1 MRVRV
6 KICGITTT
14 EAAAAAA
21 EAGVDA
27 VGYVFADSPR
37 RVRIEQA
44 LALSDRLGAFVTRVA
59 VFRYPAPDEVGA
71 VVRALRP
78 EMVQS
83 EPAGDVAEAIA
94 GASELLAVFHDTPT
108 LGSRVREYV
117 DQYLERCKGRP
128 AILLEAPGR
137 GGRGIRPS
145 WDRAAAVARDA
156 RLVLA
161 GGLTP
166 ENVADAIRAV
176 RPYAVDVS
184 TGVEG
189 RPGVKDPARIEAFMA
204 AVRRAEADV
213 VEAQESAEDPACGA
227 SR

>member
-6 KICGITTT
+6 KICGITTA
-14 EAAAAAA
+14 EAA
-21 EAGVDA
+21 EAASETGADA

-44 LALSDRLGAFVTRVA
+44 RALSDRLGPFVTRVA
-59 VFRYPAPDEVGA
+59 VFRYPAPDEVRA

-83 EPAGDVAEAIA
+83 EPAGDLAGTMA

-117 DQYLERCKGRP
+117 GRYLERCKGRP

-145 WDRAAAVARDA
+145 WDRAAVVARDA

-184 TGVEG
+184 SGVEG
-189 RPGVKDPARIEAFMA
+189 RPGVKDPERIEAFMA
-204 AVRRAEADV
+204 AVRRAEAELN
-213 VEAQESAEDPACGA
+213 EARATAEESACGA

>member
-6 KICGITTT
+6 KICGITTA
-14 EAAAAAA
+14 EAA
-21 EAGVDA
+21 EAASETGADA

-44 LALSDRLGAFVTRVA
+44 RALSDRLGPFVTRVA
-59 VFRYPAPDEVGA
+59 VFRYPAPDEVRA

-83 EPAGDVAEAIA
+83 EPAGDLVGTMA

-117 DQYLERCKGRP
+117 GRYLERCKGRP

-145 WDRAAAVARDA
+145 WDRAAVVARDA

-184 TGVEG
+184 SGVEG
-189 RPGVKDPARIEAFMA
+189 RPGVKDPERIEAFMA
-204 AVRRAEADV
+204 AVRRAEAELN
-213 VEAQESAEDPACGA
+213 EARASAEESACGA

>member
-1 MRVRV
+1 
-6 KICGITTT
+6 
-14 EAAAAAA
+14 
-21 EAGVDA
+21 
-27 VGYVFADSPR
+27 
-37 RVRIEQA
+37 
-44 LALSDRLGAFVTRVA
+44 
-59 VFRYPAPDEVGA
+59 
-71 VVRALRP
+71 
-78 EMVQS
+78 
-83 EPAGDVAEAIA
+83 
-94 GASELLAVFHDTPT
+94 
-108 LGSRVREYV
+108 
-117 DQYLERCKGRP
+117 
-128 AILLEAPGR
+128 
-137 GGRGIRPS
+137 
-145 WDRAAAVARDA
+145 VARDA

-213 VEAQESAEDPACGA
+213 VEAPESAEDPACGA

>member
-6 KICGITTT
+6 KICGITTA
-14 EAAAAAA
+14 EAAAAAS
-21 EAGVDA
+21 EAGADA

-44 LALSDRLGAFVTRVA
+44 LVLSGWLGAFVTRVA
-59 VFRYPAPDEVGA
+59 VFRHPAPDEVGD

-83 EPAGDVAEAIA
+83 EPAGDLAETL
-94 GASELLAVFHDTPT
+94 GGESELLAVFHDTPT

-117 DQYLERCKGRP
+117 GRSLERCNGRP

-184 TGVEG
+184 SGVEG

-213 VEAQESAEDPACGA
+213 NGAQASAEELACGA
-227 SR
+227 AR